1 MQHYDDATGNINSME
16 VMVLH
21 CICIGVCTVGDFL
34 DVALGQSGCRSFV
47 IWVVTFFLLS
57 AAGTPSENVTN
68 RSFPIVCLLLS
79 LVIAPFFWSP
89 ALVARPENVGVGLL
103 TNKCF
108 MELYNVYMDT

>member
-1 MQHYDDATGNINSME
+1 MQHYDDAPGNINSME

-47 IWVVTFFLLS
+47 IRFFLLS

-68 RSFPIVCLLLS
+68 RSFPIVFSTFVPCHCS
-79 LVIAPFFWSP
+79 FFLEP
-89 ALVARPENVGVGLL
+89 RVCGTARKRRGWPTDQQMFHG
-103 TNKCF
+103 TI
-108 MELYNVYMDT
+108 

>member
-1 MQHYDDATGNINSME
+1 ME

-47 IWVVTFFLLS
+47 IWVVTFF
-57 AAGTPSENVTN
+57 
-68 RSFPIVCLLLS
+68 FPVLREHRPKMSQIAVFPLFFLLLS

-89 ALVARPENVGVGLL
+89 AFVARPENVGVGLL